1 MSEEKEALR
10 KLIMLISDL
19 RAKDEERISSHVNFM
34 TSSDNLSKK
43 ESMTSFIDNN
53 KYININY

>member
-19 RAKDEERISSHVNFM
+19 RAKDEERYEAHVNFM
-34 TSSDNLSKK
+34 KIFQFS
-43 ESMTSFIDNN
+43 
-53 KYININY
+53 

>member
-19 RAKDEERISSHVNFM
+19 RAKDEERYSSHVNFM
-34 TSSDNLSKK
+34 KIFSGFPKSRK
-43 ESMTSFIDNN
+43 
-53 KYININY
+53 